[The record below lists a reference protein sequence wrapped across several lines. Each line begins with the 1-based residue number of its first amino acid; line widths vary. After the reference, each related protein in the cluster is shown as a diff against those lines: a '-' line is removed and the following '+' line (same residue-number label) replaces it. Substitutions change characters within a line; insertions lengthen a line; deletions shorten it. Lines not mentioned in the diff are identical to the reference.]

1 MVPIYEINLPELG
14 CFYLRF
20 YYSQADDVKEP
31 HDYAVHVD
39 DSVELFVLEEGD
51 VSFLVGGKLYELMPG
66 DVVLSKPNEIHNCI
80 QNSRC
85 VHKHFCFWFSPA
97 CEVLLSDFSKHPDG
111 KGNLIR
117 LLDAE
122 KKQLLALCHRIYEQ
136 AKEGKTVSAYS
147 TAVAILE
154 LCRGGLYLLPEAQAM
169 PKELITVLQTM
180 DTRMETIRSI
190 KDLCEELFMSQST
203 LLRLFRR
210 FLGVSPHEYLEARR
224 LAMARNYLK
233 EGKSVTETSL
243 LTGFADTSAFIRLFR
258 QRFGLTPLK
267 YRQMN
272 IKE

>member
-1 MVPIYEINLPELG
+1 MPQIYEINLPQLD

-20 YYSQADDVKEP
+20 YYSSTDEVKEP
-31 HDYAVHVD
+31 QDYAVHVD

-51 VSFLVGGKLYELMPG
+51 VSFLVGGKLYELSAG

-97 CEVLLSDFSKHPDG
+97 SETLLSDFSKHPDG
-111 KGNLIR
+111 EGNLIR

-122 KKQLLALCHRIYEQ
+122 KKELLKLCHRIDAQ
-136 AKEGKTVSAYS
+136 AQLGNTVGAYS
-147 TAVAILE
+147 TAVAILD
-154 LCRGGLYLLPEAQAM
+154 LCRSGLYLLPESHAI
-169 PKELITVLQTM
+169 PKELIAVLKRM
-180 DTRMETIRSI
+180 DTGLDTITSI
-190 KDLCEELFMSQST
+190 KELCEELFMSQST

-224 LAMARNYLK
+224 LAAARNLLK
-233 EGKSVTETSL
+233 EGKSVTETAL

-258 QRFGLTPLK
+258 RRFGMTPLK